1 MKRIWLVYGLLFVLS
16 VTTPVA
22 YAVERLVVADTPTL
36 LTGLLGI
43 AVQKGYFT
51 EQGLDVEI
59 IETKTGDEATRM
71 MFEGKADIATV
82 AETAFVFD
90 SFREKNFSLFA
101 TIGSWD
107 NEVKIVARTD
117 RNINSIADLR
127 GKRVGTHPKIS
138 VHYFLSQALL
148 KHGLTMR
155 DISPVFKKAGE
166 LPAALEAGEIDAF
179 SLREPFISEALQ
191 RLKGNVNVFE
201 EPGLYWKSF
210 SLVARNNT
218 LTERPKAMQS
228 FLRALRKAEILVR
241 EQPSVAAGI
250 LATRLNNTP
259 DKIASDL
266 KQVKLRLGVEQRL
279 VYVLESVANWA
290 LDENLLT
297 AKTVP
302 NYLFLINADAL
313 RSVKPNAV
321 TIIK

>member
-1 MKRIWLVYGLLFVLS
+1 MKRIGFALCLLLS
-16 VTTPVA
+16 LSISSSVA
-22 YAVERLVVADTPTL
+22 YAVERLIVADTPTL
-36 LTGLLGI
+36 LTGLVSI
-43 AVQKGYFT
+43 AVQKGYFA
-51 EQGLDVEI
+51 EQGLEVEI
-59 IETKTGDEATRM
+59 KDYKTGDDATRA
-71 MFEGKADIATV
+71 MFEGTADIATV

-90 SFREKNFSLFA
+90 SFREKDFSLFA

-155 DISPVFKKAGE
+155 DITPVFKKAGE

-179 SLREPFISEALQ
+179 SLREPFIGEATQ
-191 RLKGNVNVFE
+191 RLKGNVKVFA

-210 SLVARNNT
+210 SLVARNKT
-218 LTERPKAMQS
+218 LAERPDALQG

-241 EQPSVAAGI
+241 EQPREAAGI
-250 LATRLNNTP
+250 LAARLNSTP
-259 DKIASDL
+259 DKVAAELD
-266 KQVKLRLGVEQRL
+266 QVKLRLGLEQRL
-279 VYVLESVANWA
+279 VYVLENAATWA
-290 LDENLLT
+290 LDENLVT
-297 AKTVP
+297 AKTMP
-302 NYLFLINADAL
+302 NYLLLINADAL
-313 RSVKPNAV
+313 RKIKPNSV

>member
-1 MKRIWLVYGLLFVLS
+1 MKRIFLALFLGLS
-16 VTTPVA
+16 IASSVA

-36 LTGLLGI
+36 LTGLVSI
-43 AVQKGYFT
+43 AVQKGYFA
-51 EQGLDVEI
+51 EQGLEVEVK
-59 IETKTGDEATRM
+59 EFKTGDDATRAV
-71 MFEGKADIATV
+71 FEGKADIATV

-90 SFREKNFSLFA
+90 SFREKDFSLFA

-155 DISPVFKKAGE
+155 DITPVFKKAGE

-179 SLREPFISEALQ
+179 SLREPFIGEATQ
-191 RLKGNVNVFE
+191 RLKGNVQVFA

-210 SLVARNNT
+210 SLVARNKT
-218 LTERPKAMQS
+218 LAERSDALQR
-228 FLRALRKAEILVR
+228 FLRALRKAEMLVR
-241 EQPSVAAGI
+241 EQPREAAGI
-250 LATRLNNTP
+250 LAAWLNSTP
-259 DKIASDL
+259 DKIAADL
-266 KQVKLRLGVEQRL
+266 DQVKLRLGLEQRI
-279 VYVLESVANWA
+279 VYVLENAAAWA
-290 LDENLLT
+290 MDENLVT
-297 AKTVP
+297 AKTMP
-302 NYLFLINADAL
+302 NYLLLINADAL
-313 RSVKPNAV
+313 RAVKPYSV

>member
-1 MKRIWLVYGLLFVLS
+1 MKRIFLALFLGLS
-16 VTTPVA
+16 IASSVA

-36 LTGLLGI
+36 LTGLVSI
-43 AVQKGYFT
+43 AVQKGYFA
-51 EQGLDVEI
+51 EQGLEVEVK
-59 IETKTGDEATRM
+59 EFKTGDDATRAV
-71 MFEGKADIATV
+71 FEGKADIATV

-90 SFREKNFSLFA
+90 SFREKDFSLFA

-155 DISPVFKKAGE
+155 DITPVFKKAGE

-179 SLREPFISEALQ
+179 SLREPFIGEATQ
-191 RLKGNVNVFE
+191 RLKGNVQVFA

-210 SLVARNNT
+210 SLVARNKT
-218 LTERPKAMQS
+218 LAERSDALRR
-228 FLRALRKAEILVR
+228 FLRALRKAEMLVR
-241 EQPSVAAGI
+241 EQPREAAGI
-250 LATRLNNTP
+250 LAAWLNSTP
-259 DKIASDL
+259 DKIAADL
-266 KQVKLRLGVEQRL
+266 DQVKLRLGLEQRI
-279 VYVLESVANWA
+279 VYVLENAAAWA
-290 LDENLLT
+290 MDENLVT
-297 AKTVP
+297 AKTMP
-302 NYLFLINADAL
+302 NYLLLINADAL
-313 RSVKPNAV
+313 RAVKPYSV